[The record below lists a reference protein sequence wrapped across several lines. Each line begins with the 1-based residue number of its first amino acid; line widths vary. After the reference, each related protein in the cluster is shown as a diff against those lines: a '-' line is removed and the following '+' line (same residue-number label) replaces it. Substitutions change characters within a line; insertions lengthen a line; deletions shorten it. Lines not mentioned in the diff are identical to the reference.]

1 MNLLEGLNKAQYE
14 AVKTTEG
21 PVMVM
26 AGAGAGKTKVLT
38 TRISYIISEL
48 GIPQNNILAVTFTNK
63 AAGEMKERI
72 AKMLDIDTKYM
83 WVSTFHSFCARL
95 LRMEINALPPFTN
108 RFNIADEEDS
118 LKIVKDV
125 MAELGIDTKE
135 YKPTKIRGL
144 ISKSKN
150 FSDFNI
156 KDDLVKEVFLE
167 VSKAYQEYLA
177 INNILDFDDL
187 IIKTIE
193 LFKKNKDILEKYQTK
208 FQYILV
214 DEFQDTNALQ
224 YALIF
229 MLSARYHN
237 IFVVGDDFQSIYS
250 FRGAKIENIN
260 KFRRDFLETKLI
272 LLEENYRSTN
282 QILSLANLVIKNNPN
297 QIKKTLFTQNPDGD
311 KPFYYKASTSYDE
324 VMFVIDKIKSLVA
337 AGDSYND
344 IAILYRANY
353 ISRNF
358 EDVLIKHQI
367 PYIIY
372 GGMSFFARKEIKDM
386 VAYLRLLINNDD
398 NFSFR
403 RIINE
408 PKRKIGPTLLEK
420 LESEAMLQKTSLFNA
435 IDTYSGKG
443 QGADSLKEF
452 KKMIESIMAT
462 LDNQDLPDLI
472 DILLKETG
480 YENYLRTTL
489 DEDQFADKF
498 QNIKELKSVLKEAKE
513 FYEGDT
519 NGVILDKFLC
529 DLALRTDNE
538 NDKFETKNAVR
549 LSTYHQVKGLEF
561 KDVFMV
567 AMETGIFPSYNSS
580 SDEEIE
586 EERRIC
592 YVGITRAKKNLY
604 VSSADS
610 RMLFGQSEHM
620 LPSIFIREMQKELEE
635 NKPIYQPFEYKK
647 KEIKKENKK
656 EDLVDNSDIKVGD
669 KVNHKLFGDGMVVS
683 VEGLKLTVAFKAEFG
698 IKKLMANHPSIRKI

>member
-135 YKPTKIRGL
+135 YKPAKIRGL

-260 KFRRDFLETKLI
+260 KF
-272 LLEENYRSTN
+272 
-282 QILSLANLVIKNNPN
+282 
-297 QIKKTLFTQNPDGD
+297 
-311 KPFYYKASTSYDE
+311 YKS
-324 VMFVIDKIKSLVA
+324 
-337 AGDSYND
+337 N
-344 IAILYRANY
+344 
-353 ISRNF
+353 
-358 EDVLIKHQI
+358 
-367 PYIIY
+367 
-372 GGMSFFARKEIKDM
+372 SFF
-386 VAYLRLLINNDD
+386 
-398 NFSFR
+398 S
-403 RIINE
+403 
-408 PKRKIGPTLLEK
+408 K
-420 LESEAMLQKTSLFNA
+420 L
-435 IDTYSGKG
+435 
-443 QGADSLKEF
+443 
-452 KKMIESIMAT
+452 
-462 LDNQDLPDLI
+462 
-472 DILLKETG
+472 
-480 YENYLRTTL
+480 
-489 DEDQFADKF
+489 
-498 QNIKELKSVLKEAKE
+498 
-513 FYEGDT
+513 
-519 NGVILDKFLC
+519 
-529 DLALRTDNE
+529 
-538 NDKFETKNAVR
+538 
-549 LSTYHQVKGLEF
+549 
-561 KDVFMV
+561 
-567 AMETGIFPSYNSS
+567 SY
-580 SDEEIE
+580 
-586 EERRIC
+586 
-592 YVGITRAKKNLY
+592 
-604 VSSADS
+604 
-610 RMLFGQSEHM
+610 
-620 LPSIFIREMQKELEE
+620 
-635 NKPIYQPFEYKK
+635 
-647 KEIKKENKK
+647 
-656 EDLVDNSDIKVGD
+656 
-669 KVNHKLFGDGMVVS
+669 
-683 VEGLKLTVAFKAEFG
+683 
-698 IKKLMANHPSIRKI
+698 